1 MSSSPAID
9 ELERGLLLAIEGLK
23 RLRKADDWVDQD
35 HSPLKKR
42 AHLDAVR
49 RGDLVGRKVG
59 SQVLVRRDE
68 LDAYIEKHRVRVIQ
82 TPNEAE
88 EEEQAIEAILK
99 HTARRSTRR
108 SA

>member
-1 MSSSPAID
+1 MGASPALD
-9 ELERGLLLAIEGLK
+9 ELERGLLLALEGI
-23 RLRKADDWVDQD
+23 RRARTADDWVDQD

-59 SQVLVRRDE
+59 SQVFVRRDE
-68 LDAYIEKHRVRVIQ
+68 IDAYIEKHRVRPLA
-82 TPNEAE
+82 TAAEAE
-88 EEEQAIEAILK
+88 DEEKAIEMALK
-99 HTARRSTRR
+99 HHGRRRK

>member
-1 MSSSPAID
+1 MTTSPALD
-9 ELERGLLLAIEGLK
+9 ELERGLRTMLEGLK
-23 RLRKADDWVDQD
+23 HLRQADEWVDQD

-59 SQVLVRRDE
+59 SQVLVRRGE
-68 LDAYIEKHRVRVIQ
+68 IDAYIEKHRVQ
-82 TPNEAE
+82 LTPTLSEAE
-88 EEEQAIEAILK
+88 EEQEMIDAALRYRG
-99 HTARRSTRR
+99 RRRK